1 MPAYGQGSRTQR
13 EERQAVRGPE
23 EEGHEQEPRSG
34 DRELRGRVEPRRQE
48 VGQLVV
54 EHEEHLEAR
63 RDDGAEEGGRPQG
76 RQGHGEEVLASV
88 RRVPAAPLK
97 ARPCSPEGCLM
108 DWHTPGLIAPADR
121 TPPTRFVTDVVLEL
135 GLASH
140 DDVHAAVEAA
150 KTTGVRAEAVLLDQ
164 GILDDERL
172 ARALAERYGLDRL
185 ELDHFP
191 VDPAAAALVGVDA
204 ALRHEAL
211 PVAQLDGGRLL
222 VAIADP
228 GAGPGAS
235 AVAAATGRDVVP
247 AVAPRHRLRALI
259 EATASRS
266 AVPWAEPPVEDAP
279 PAEPDPAGAD
289 DRVAEL
295 ERELA
300 EAHGRLNAADER
312 VAAAT
317 HRMLELEADL
327 ERARAMLAAVRDAV
341 GVAA

>member
-1 MPAYGQGSRTQR
+1 M
-13 EERQAVRGPE
+13 E
-23 EEGHEQEPRSG
+23 
-34 DRELRGRVEPRRQE
+34 
-48 VGQLVV
+48 
-54 EHEEHLEAR
+54 
-63 RDDGAEEGGRPQG
+63 
-76 RQGHGEEVLASV
+76 
-88 RRVPAAPLK
+88 
-97 ARPCSPEGCLM
+97 
-108 DWHTPGLIAPADR
+108 WHTPGLIAPADR
-121 TPPTRFVTDVVLEL
+121 TPPPRFVTDVVLEL

-150 KTTGVRAEAVLLDQ
+150 KTTGARAEAVLLEQ

-228 GAGPGAS
+228 GGGPGAS

-259 EATASRS
+259 EATASRT
-266 AVPWAEPPVEDAP
+266 AVPWPEPPLAEPLP
-279 PAEPDPAGAD
+279 PAEPEPETARDHRAE
-289 DRVAEL
+289 EL

-300 EAHGRLNAADER
+300 AARGRLDAAEER
-312 VAAAT
+312 LAAAT
-317 HRMLELEADL
+317 QRVLELEADL
-327 ERARAMLAAVRDAV
+327 ERATSTLAAVRHAV
-341 GVAA
+341 GIAG